1 MNNDTDVISRL
12 DTLVRLVAAAIC
24 AGRPQK
30 ESVRILDGA
39 GLQPKDIADLLG
51 TTPNTVSV
59 ALYEMRK
66 AKKPK
71 KKTKAVPTAKADPDA
86 AGSDEPGVGE

>member
-1 MNNDTDVISRL
+1 MNTEANVLSRL

-30 ESVRILDGA
+30 ESVRILARA

-71 KKTKAVPTAKADPDA
+71 KKTKAA
-86 AGSDEPGVGE
+86 AGALVAPEASDSDTDL

>member
-1 MNNDTDVISRL
+1 MNNDANVLSRL

-30 ESVRILDGA
+30 DSVRILAGA

-66 AKKPK
+66 AKNPK
-71 KKTKAVPTAKADPDA
+71 KKTKAAS
-86 AGSDEPGVGE
+86 AGSPTSAADDSDTNI